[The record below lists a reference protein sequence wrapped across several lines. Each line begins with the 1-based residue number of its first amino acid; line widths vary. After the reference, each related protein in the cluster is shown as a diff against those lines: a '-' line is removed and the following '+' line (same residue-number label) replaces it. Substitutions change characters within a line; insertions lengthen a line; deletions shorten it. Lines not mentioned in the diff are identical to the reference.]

1 MCRCGDVKLV
11 SKSEKIKWINKEKG
25 KVKGRKAFKIM
36 GVVSVE
42 LGGKP
47 FGQGPIRKTTWNNWK
62 HSTLWEQNGSASC
75 DRKGAGCVVPQRWS
89 STRSCKGVQVAL
101 PPAGKGGHS
110 HVGFVVQRGSVV
122 FAICREKG
130 GDSLCCARR
139 AWSWICMRM
148 RRVSR
153 ECNCVKSLK
162 YICVSLCDC
171 IGHLSKVDL
180 LSIFEF
186 WNEKVN

>member
-62 HSTLWEQNGSASC
+62 HSTRENKMGVLDYDMKGVVLCLKGGPQLGRVKEFRWHCRRPARVATATWELWSKGDQWCSPFVV
-75 DRKGAGCVVPQRWS
+75 RKEVTACVVQEEH
-89 STRSCKGVQVAL
+89 
-101 PPAGKGGHS
+101 GHGYAWEWDEFLES
-110 HVGFVVQRGSVV
+110 VIVWKVWNIFV
-122 FAICREKG
+122 C
-130 GDSLCCARR
+130 LCV
-139 AWSWICMRM
+139 I
-148 RRVSR
+148 V
-153 ECNCVKSLK
+153 
-162 YICVSLCDC
+162 
-171 IGHLSKVDL
+171 
-180 LSIFEF
+180 
-186 WNEKVN
+186 

>member
-1 MCRCGDVKLV
+1 MLSWLAKAGKLN
-11 SKSEKIKWINKEKG
+11 EIIYKEKG

-36 GVVSVE
+36 GVVRVE
-42 LGGKP
+42 LGGGGLLGMDPLRKRHEIIESIALCENKM
-47 FGQGPIRKTTWNNWK
+47 GVLAATGKGPVVLCLKGGPQLGRVK
-62 HSTLWEQNGSASC
+62 GS
-75 DRKGAGCVVPQRWS
+75 
-89 STRSCKGVQVAL
+89 RS
-101 PPAGKGGHS
+101 AGKGGHS

-186 WNEKVN
+186 

>member
-62 HSTLWEQNGSASC
+62 HSTRENKMGVL
-75 DRKGAGCVVPQRWS
+75 DYDM
-89 STRSCKGVQVAL
+89 KGVVLCLKGGPQLGRVKGSRS
-101 PPAGKGGHS
+101 AGKGGHS

-122 FAICREKG
+122 FAMCPEKR

-148 RRVSR
+148 RRV
-153 ECNCVKSLK
+153 
-162 YICVSLCDC
+162 
-171 IGHLSKVDL
+171 
-180 LSIFEF
+180 
-186 WNEKVN
+186 